1 MNDQEVKDLARGSPG
16 PSIWLERLNSIVKNA
31 KSGYLAASLRFRYHE
46 YMPVIYWY
54 GTLSG
59 IHVIQT

>member
-31 KSGYLAASLRFRYHE
+31 KSGYLAA
-46 YMPVIYWY
+46 
-54 GTLSG
+54 
-59 IHVIQT
+59 